1 MDRTY
6 NLDILFK
13 VLKFLAKAFLTRSF
27 CKRTGVVYS
36 DKLLDLGEY
45 ITTDGDADSMY

>member
-6 NLDILFK
+6 KLDILFK
-13 VLKFLAKAFLTRSF
+13 VLEFLAKAFLARSF

-36 DKLLDLGEY
+36 DKLFDLGEF
-45 ITTDGDADSMY
+45 ITTDGDADCIY

>member
-6 NLDILFK
+6 KLDILFK
-13 VLKFLAKAFLTRSF
+13 VLKFLAKAFLARSF

-36 DKLLDLGEY
+36 DKLLDLGEF